1 MTVDAS
7 TKTKNPS
14 AKKRTSLVTYLIL
27 LILVTVFSVW
37 MLVPYL
43 LAIMTGVICTLITH
57 PLFRWFCKK
66 GFGPKISAGLTTTI
80 LTLVLIGP
88 VAGFIVAAVDE
99 GISFSRY
106 VTGDTFPSFEHIAA
120 RVTSWKPIESLVGD
134 SSAVQRQMRSGI
146 QTGVKTVTS
155 AVLGILGNV
164 PELALQLFLVTLTVY
179 FGLLDGR
186 RGLVWL
192 KERIPMERDVREKLS
207 NSFRDTAI
215 SSIWATM
222 AAAGVQAGVMLAA
235 FLILQVPA
243 AFLATG
249 ATFIFSWIPILGST
263 PVWLAG
269 SVYLYTQGSVTKA
282 IFMVAFGILCSVS
295 DNIVRPI
302 ILKGRD
308 DMHPLISLLSIFGG
322 IYFFGILGVFFG
334 PILIAILLSLL
345 NIWPAVAGR
354 FGLLDRT

>member
-1 MTVDAS
+1 M
-7 TKTKNPS
+7 
-14 AKKRTSLVTYLIL
+14 
-27 LILVTVFSVW
+27 
-37 MLVPYL
+37 
-43 LAIMTGVICTLITH
+43 
-57 PLFRWFCKK
+57 
-66 GFGPKISAGLTTTI
+66 
-80 LTLVLIGP
+80 VLIGP